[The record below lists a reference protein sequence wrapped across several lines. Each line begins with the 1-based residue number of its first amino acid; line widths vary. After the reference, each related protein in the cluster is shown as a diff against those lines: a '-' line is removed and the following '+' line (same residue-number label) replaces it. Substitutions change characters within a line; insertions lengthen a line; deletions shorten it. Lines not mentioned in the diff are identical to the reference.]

1 MKKQQS
7 ILLFTW
13 IVSIIATLGSLS
25 FSVINHWTPCSLC
38 WYQRIFMYPI
48 VFIIGIAFYKNKI
61 KDVIYVLPLSLIGM
75 CISIYHI
82 LIQKVPALKETAT
95 QCGPV
100 PCTGDY
106 LNWFG
111 FITIPMLA
119 FVAFLLI
126 NICCITL
133 LRKSN

>member
-7 ILLFTW
+7 ILFFTW

>member
-1 MKKQQS
+1 MKKNQS
-7 ILLFTW
+7 ILFFVW
-13 IVSIIATLGSLS
+13 IVSIIATLSSLS
-25 FSVINHWTPCSLC
+25 FSIFNHWIPCSLC

-48 VFIIGIAFYKNKI
+48 VFIVGIAFYKNKI
-61 KDVIYVLPLSLIGM
+61 NDIIYVLPLSTIGM

-106 LNWFG
+106 LNLFG

-126 NICCITL
+126 NIFSIYL
-133 LRKSN
+133 IKKSN

>member
-1 MKKQQS
+1 MKKHQS
-7 ILLFTW
+7 ILFFTW

-48 VFIIGIAFYKNKI
+48 VFIVGIAVYKNKI

-82 LIQKVPALKETAT
+82 LIQKVPAMKETAT

-126 NICCITL
+126 NICCISL

>member
-1 MKKQQS
+1 MKKPLS
-7 ILLFTW
+7 VLFFAW
-13 IVSIIATLGSLS
+13 FVSIIATLGSLF
-25 FSVINHWTPCSLC
+25 FSVINHWIPCSLC

-48 VFIIGIAFYKNKI
+48 VFILGIAFYKNKI
-61 KDVIYVLPLSLIGM
+61 NDIVYSLPLSIIGM
-75 CISIYHI
+75 VISFYHI

-106 LNWFG
+106 LNLFG

-119 FVAFLLI
+119 FVAFLFI
-126 NICCITL
+126 NICSIYL
-133 LRKSN
+133 LKKSK

>member
-7 ILLFTW
+7 ILFFTW

-61 KDVIYVLPLSLIGM
+61 KDIIYVLPLSFIGM

-126 NICCITL
+126 TICCITL

>member
-7 ILLFTW
+7 ILFLTW

-48 VFIIGIAFYKNKI
+48 VFIIGIAFYKNNI
-61 KDVIYVLPLSLIGM
+61 KDVVYALPLSLIGM

-126 NICCITL
+126 NIFCIVL

>member
-1 MKKQQS
+1 MKKHQS
-7 ILLFTW
+7 ILFFTW

-25 FSVINHWTPCSLC
+25 FSIINHWTPCSLC

-48 VFIIGIAFYKNKI
+48 VFIIGIAVYKNKV

-82 LIQKVPALKETAT
+82 LIQKVPAMKETAT

-126 NICCITL
+126 NICCISL

>member
-7 ILLFTW
+7 ILFFTW

-25 FSVINHWTPCSLC
+25 FSIINHWTPCSLC

>member
-1 MKKQQS
+1 MKKHQS
-7 ILLFTW
+7 ILFFTW

-25 FSVINHWTPCSLC
+25 FSIINHWTPCSLC

-48 VFIIGIAFYKNKI
+48 VFIVGIAVYKNKV

-82 LIQKVPALKETAT
+82 LIQKVPAMKETAT

-126 NICCITL
+126 NICCISL

>member
-7 ILLFTW
+7 ILFFTW

-48 VFIIGIAFYKNKI
+48 VFILGIAFYKNKI

-126 NICCITL
+126 NVCCITL

>member
-1 MKKQQS
+1 MKKHQS
-7 ILLFTW
+7 ILFFTW
-13 IVSIIATLGSLS
+13 IVSIIATLSSLS

-48 VFIIGIAFYKNKI
+48 VFIVGIAVYKNKI

-82 LIQKVPALKETAT
+82 LIQKVPAMKETAT

-126 NICCITL
+126 NICCISL

>member
-7 ILLFTW
+7 ILFSTW

>member
-7 ILLFTW
+7 ILFFTW

-48 VFIIGIAFYKNKI
+48 VFILGIVFYKNKI

>member
-1 MKKQQS
+1 MKKNQS
-7 ILLFTW
+7 ILFFVW
-13 IVSIIATLGSLS
+13 IVSIIATLSSLS
-25 FSVINHWTPCSLC
+25 FSIFNHWIPCSLC

-48 VFIIGIAFYKNKI
+48 VFIVGIAFYKNKI
-61 KDVIYVLPLSLIGM
+61 NDIIYVLPLSLIGM

-106 LNWFG
+106 LNLFG

-126 NICCITL
+126 TIFSIYL
-133 LRKSN
+133 IKKSN

>member
-1 MKKQQS
+1 MKKPLS
-7 ILLFTW
+7 ILFFAW
-13 IVSIIATLGSLS
+13 IVSIIATLGSLY
-25 FSVINHWTPCSLC
+25 FSIINHWIPCSLC

-48 VFIIGIAFYKNKI
+48 VFILGISFYKNKFN
-61 KDVIYVLPLSLIGM
+61 DVVYAFPLSIIGM
-75 CISIYHI
+75 FISFYHI

-106 LNWFG
+106 LNLFG

-126 NICCITL
+126 NICSIYL
-133 LRKSN
+133 LKKSN

>member
-7 ILLFTW
+7 ILFFTW
-13 IVSIIATLGSLS
+13 IVSIIATLSSLS

-48 VFIIGIAFYKNKI
+48 VFIVGIAFYKNKM

-126 NICCITL
+126 NICCITI

>member
-7 ILLFTW
+7 ILFFTW

-48 VFIIGIAFYKNKI
+48 VFILGIAFYKNKI

-126 NICCITL
+126 NICCITV

>member
-1 MKKQQS
+1 MKKQQL
-7 ILLFTW
+7 ILFFTW

-48 VFIIGIAFYKNKI
+48 VFILGIAFYKNKI

>member
-1 MKKQQS
+1 MKKHQS
-7 ILLFTW
+7 ILFFTW
-13 IVSIIATLGSLS
+13 IVSIVATLGSLS
-25 FSVINHWTPCSLC
+25 FSVFNHWTPCSLC

-48 VFIIGIAFYKNKI
+48 VFIVGIAFYKNNI

-82 LIQKVPALKETAT
+82 LIQKVPALKETVT

-126 NICCITL
+126 NICCISL

>member
-1 MKKQQS
+1 MKKHQS
-7 ILLFTW
+7 ILFFTW
-13 IVSIIATLGSLS
+13 IVSIIATISSLS
-25 FSVINHWTPCSLC
+25 FSIINHWIPCSLC

-82 LIQKVPALKETAT
+82 LIQKVPALKETVT

-119 FVAFLLI
+119 FVAFLII
-126 NICCITL
+126 NICSLYL
-133 LRKSN
+133 LKKSN

>member
-7 ILLFTW
+7 ILFFTW

-126 NICCITL
+126 NICCISL

>member
-7 ILLFTW
+7 ILFFTW

-48 VFIIGIAFYKNKI
+48 VFILGIAFYKNKI

>member
-7 ILLFTW
+7 ILFFTW
-13 IVSIIATLGSLS
+13 VVSIIATLGSLS

-119 FVAFLLI
+119 FVAFLII

-133 LRKSN
+133 LRKTN